1 MMIANSLLNRERIL
15 TELVRLSQNRPRL
28 PIQLDILD
36 EIDSTNRYALLQPES
51 PATYICLAE
60 RQTAGRGRLGRSWI
74 SPHGSGLY
82 LSLRQPY
89 RICDYPL
96 TGLSIALAIAVVK
109 ALHRLGAIEIGIKW
123 PNDIWWQQRKLGGL
137 LLETRSIGQEIRDIV
152 VGIGI
157 NVQMP
162 PAAMSTIEQ
171 AWVDLATILKT
182 SLSRNELAAV
192 MIIEVM
198 QVLSEYPQVGLNKWL
213 LDWQR
218 FDQIYGK
225 KVKLS
230 TPFSETNGIA
240 QGIDENGALRVQ
252 TSQGLQYYGYGE
264 VSVR

>member
-1 MMIANSLLNRERIL
+1 
-15 TELVRLSQNRPRL
+15 
-28 PIQLDILD
+28 
-36 EIDSTNRYALLQPES
+36 
-51 PATYICLAE
+51 
-60 RQTAGRGRLGRSWI
+60 
-74 SPHGSGLY
+74 
-82 LSLRQPY
+82 
-89 RICDYPL
+89 
-96 TGLSIALAIAVVK
+96 
-109 ALHRLGAIEIGIKW
+109 
-123 PNDIWWQQRKLGGL
+123 
-137 LLETRSIGQEIRDIV
+137 
-152 VGIGI
+152 
-157 NVQMP
+157 VQMP

-230 TPFSETNGIA
+230 TPFGETNGIA